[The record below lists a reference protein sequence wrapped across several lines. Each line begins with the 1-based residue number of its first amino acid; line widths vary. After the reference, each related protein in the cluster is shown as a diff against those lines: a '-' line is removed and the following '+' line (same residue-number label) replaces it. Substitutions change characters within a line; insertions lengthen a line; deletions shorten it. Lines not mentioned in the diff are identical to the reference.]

1 LAGNVFAG
9 WQMARSLLAAEDCLA
24 AGEDVAFMQAKIV
37 TARFYADHMLSKA
50 PGVRDSIVE
59 GADCVTALAIEAF

>member
-1 LAGNVFAG
+1 
-9 WQMARSLLAAEDCLA
+9 MARSLLAAEDCLA
-24 AGEDVAFMQAKIV
+24 KGEDTAFMQAKII

-59 GADCVTALAIEAF
+59 GADCVTALALEAF